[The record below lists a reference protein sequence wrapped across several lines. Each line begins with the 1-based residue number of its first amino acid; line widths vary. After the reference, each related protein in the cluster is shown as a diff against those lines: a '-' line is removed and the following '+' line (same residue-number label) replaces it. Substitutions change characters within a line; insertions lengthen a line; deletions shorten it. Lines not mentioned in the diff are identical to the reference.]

1 MKTHGLIANLFV
13 LHIFSLLTTKR
24 NSMEMH
30 TDFHTWNQYDPA
42 DIIRPEQ
49 VYEKTAIF
57 PAHNVLRLLPVD
69 REMKKKLRQHC
80 ATLHDIAKQY
90 VK

>member
-1 MKTHGLIANLFV
+1 
-13 LHIFSLLTTKR
+13 
-24 NSMEMH
+24 MEMH
-30 TDFHTWNQYDPA
+30 TDYHTWNQYDPA

-57 PAHNVLRLLPVD
+57 PAHNVLRLQPVD
-69 REMKKKLRQHC
+69 RAMKKKLREHC

-90 VK
+90 VKKKHFKTLRALD